1 MEKGPAD
8 ECPSCGMGIPAT
20 AEKCGSCKAALGKCP
35 GCRSWLVLDTECP
48 DCEKIA
54 VAVSPKV
61 STAVR
66 KKAGPAPPES
76 SIAYAYEGSAFGLL
90 PLLGIRLVLSAVAVV
105 ALLLALVRSGVG
117 FLAPVTEVL
126 NAGSTGLPVLWGG
139 FAVFSLGIGIVST
152 FVRRH
157 RIRHTLIYGA
167 PADYRPTAFR
177 LAGNVV
183 LNILFLALTAGLAL
197 PFLYAR
203 NRRSFYRN
211 CVVPGHANRA
221 LDFESS
227 SDEILGYSVL
237 SLLLLPLV
245 VASGG
250 LLRPLLAWTWVK
262 WEQNHLV
269 IPGKFGQ
276 MQRLRLAGSFAG
288 YFGTALLGSLLTLI
302 TAGLY
307 RPWALTSEWRWIARN
322 TEVR

>member
-1 MEKGPAD
+1 MA
-8 ECPSCGMGIPAT
+8 IPAA
-20 AEKCGSCKAALGKCP
+20 AETCGACKAILGKCP
-35 GCRSWLVLDTECP
+35 GCGTWLVLDTECP

-54 VAVSPKV
+54 VAVRPKV
-61 STAVR
+61 ATAVR
-66 KKAGPAPPES
+66 RKAAPASPES
-76 SIAYAYEGSAFGLL
+76 SVPYAYEGSAVGLL
-90 PLLGIRLVLSAVAVV
+90 PLLGARLILTVGAVA

-117 FLAPVTEVL
+117 FLTPVTAVV
-126 NAGSTGLPVLWGG
+126 NPGSIGLPVLWVG
-139 FAVFSLGIGIVST
+139 FTAFSLGIGIVST
-152 FVRRH
+152 FVRRY

-177 LAGNVV
+177 LAGNVI
-183 LNILFLALTAGLAL
+183 LNVLFLALTAGLAL

-211 CVVPGHANRA
+211 CVVPGHASRA

-227 SDEILGYSVL
+227 SDEILGYSML
-237 SLLLLPLV
+237 SLLLLPL
-245 VASGG
+245 AIATGG

-262 WEQNHLV
+262 WEQNRLS

-276 MQRLRLAGSFAG
+276 MQRLRFAGSFAG
-288 YFGTALLGSLLTLI
+288 YFGTALLGSLLTLL